1 MGEKPKVI
9 SHLRVGEEEEEEE
22 LLGLGRN
29 RSCGSARR
37 GAGQIQG
44 IRKDSK
50 ISYKLSVL
58 CCMKFP
64 TRTLKLVGHTHQRH
78 PSCQNRFTKNMLHYR
93 TVTVKGMM
101 NK

>member
-9 SHLRVGEEEEEEE
+9 SHLGAGEEEEEE

-64 TRTLKLVGHTHQRH
+64 TRTLKLVGHTSTDTHINAIH
-78 PSCQNRFTKNMLHYR
+78 H
-93 TVTVKGMM
+93 VKIGLQ
-101 NK
+101 KICYITELSLLRA